1 MNKTVFL
8 KITNLCLFISMLAQL
23 CTGIVLFFDLFTGKP
38 KLFEMITQIHRYN
51 GVTLA
56 VLVIAH
62 LLLNWGW
69 IKVQFL
75 KRSA

>member
-1 MNKTVFL
+1 MNKIVLL
-8 KITNLCLFISMLAQL
+8 KITNLFLFISMLAQL
-23 CTGIVLFFDLFTGKP
+23 CTGIVLFFDLFTGRP

-51 GVTLA
+51 GVVLA
-56 VLVIAH
+56 ALVIVH

-69 IKVQFL
+69 MKAQFL